1 MQMQE
6 QRPKRKISFLFTLI
20 MCIIVGVAE
29 FFILKGGY
37 VGYKIV
43 KVSDNSS
50 KTEEKDNSNKDKE
63 EEKIEYLN
71 EEDLINAIAAN
82 GQNKYAYVDV
92 DNDGFDEFLTYIML
106 DETNFDLTLYKGYK
120 KGLVFQSKL
129 LEKADMNTNF
139 VVKES
144 DNDYLVLAYASD
156 GVEKLTRIYFEDN
169 KLKRKIVANHMVE
182 NYEYQSM
189 VDSLEWQYK
198 Q

>member
-1 MQMQE
+1 MQIQE
-6 QRPKRKISFLFTLI
+6 QRPKRRISFFFIFI

-71 EEDLINAIAAN
+71 EEDLINAIAVN
-82 GQNKYAYVDV
+82 GQNKYAYVDI
-92 DNDGFDEFLTYIML
+92 DGDDYDELLTYIMV
-106 DETNFDLTLYKGYK
+106 DETNFALTLYKGYK
-120 KGLVFQSKL
+120 KGLVFQGKI
-129 LEKADMNTNF
+129 LEKADMNINF
-139 VVKES
+139 VIKES
-144 DNDYLVLAYASD
+144 DNDYLVLAYAYE
-156 GVEKLTRIYFEDN
+156 GVEKLTRMYFEDG
-169 KLKRKIVANHMVE
+169 KLKRKIVANHMVD

-189 VDSLEWQYK
+189 VDSLEWEIK

>member
-43 KVSDNSS
+43 KVNDNSS

-92 DNDGFDEFLTYIML
+92 DNDGFDELLTYIMV
-106 DETNFDLTLYKGYK
+106 DETNFDLTLYRGYK
-120 KGLVFQSKL
+120 KGLVFQGKI
-129 LEKADMNTNF
+129 LEKADMNMNF
-139 VVKES
+139 VIKES
-144 DNDYLVLAYASD
+144 DNDYLVLAYAYE
-156 GVEKLTRIYFEDN
+156 GVEKLTRIYFEDG
-169 KLKRKIVANHMVE
+169 KLKRKIVANHMVD

-189 VDSLEWQYK
+189 IDSLEWEIK